1 MKTFALAVLLPLLVA
16 APAPAR
22 ANVGATRVEH
32 SCDLHLE
39 IIDPDPRGVNVRS
52 GPGKPPGK
60 VIAVLAPV
68 GEWIDV
74 HVVGQAGDWLLIDRA
89 AAVDDEAPD
98 GEREVFR
105 GGGWLH
111 ASTLGISE
119 LWVGEG
125 TDLRAAPADGAPL
138 VKRYATPEEE
148 PAKTRVL
155 GCHAQWLEVEADG
168 VRGFT
173 RTFCA
178 NERTTCS

>member
-1 MKTFALAVLLPLLVA
+1 MKIFALAALLPVLVA
-16 APAPAR
+16 AAAPAR
-22 ANVGATRVEH
+22 AHVGTTRVEH
-32 SCDLHLE
+32 SCDLHLDVV
-39 IIDPDPRGVNVRS
+39 DPDPHGVNVRS
-52 GPGKPPGK
+52 GPGTPPGK

-74 HVVGQAGDWLLIDRA
+74 HVVGQSGDWLLIDRA
-89 AAVDDEAPD
+89 DAIDDDAPD
-98 GEREVFR
+98 GQREIFH

-125 TDLRAAPADGAPL
+125 SDLRAAPDAHAPL
-138 VKRYATPEEE
+138 VKRYATYEQE

-155 GCHAQWLEVEADG
+155 GCRADWLELDADG

-173 RTFCA
+173 RTFCT
-178 NERTTCS
+178 NQRTTCS